1 MGIDTVKL
9 GGQYFIGYVEVGDKV
24 KMGDL
29 LLEFD
34 EENIKAEGYDITTP
48 IVITNTSSFLDV
60 IPLQVTT
67 ARKGDSIIKIL

>member
-48 IVITNTSSFLDV
+48 
-60 IPLQVTT
+60 PL
-67 ARKGDSIIKIL
+67 